1 MKNKTQ
7 GRRGAARRLATCLR
21 IDEEEG
27 GEERQK
33 IERKKRDEMGNGEGR
48 DRRSSGGGPEYNAS
62 DAGSTSR
69 RLTTTKKDPCTI
81 YWLKNREFMRRF
93 ALAGGSTRDE
103 KPKFLSNSP
112 FSLVARSLSYF
123 SSIFIRDSLYTGGL
137 QETGEAGETS
147 C

>member
-1 MKNKTQ
+1 
-7 GRRGAARRLATCLR
+7 
-21 IDEEEG
+21 
-27 GEERQK
+27 
-33 IERKKRDEMGNGEGR
+33 
-48 DRRSSGGGPEYNAS
+48 
-62 DAGSTSR
+62 
-69 RLTTTKKDPCTI
+69 
-81 YWLKNREFMRRF
+81 MRRF

-123 SSIFIRDSLYTGGL
+123 SSISIRDSLYTGGL